1 MTIVIEAQ
9 CIDNDCI
16 GSHESMKS
24 VSGLNSGKTHLVGR
38 VGMTEQSQALENVD
52 GGLRLSAESDR
63 IVPHNPLALP
73 SS

>member
-16 GSHESMKS
+16 GSHERMKS

-38 VGMTEQSQALENVD
+38 VGMT
-52 GGLRLSAESDR
+52 
-63 IVPHNPLALP
+63 
-73 SS
+73 